1 MTISA
6 AFVLFAVIW
15 FLTLFIML
23 PLNIKTQNE
32 NGTIAQGTPP
42 SAPTNP
48 NVKTKMMWT
57 TVIATLIWLPV
68 CLIIIFELI
77 TISDINFYNRLN
89 G

>member
-6 AFVLFAVIW
+6 ALVLFAIIW

-57 TVIATLIWLPV
+57 TVIAILIWLPV
-68 CLIIIFELI
+68 CSIIIFELI

>member
-6 AFVLFAVIW
+6 ALVLFAIIW

-68 CLIIIFELI
+68 CSIIIFELI